1 MYALKKMEYL
11 APKTLNEALLLL
23 NCYGNKAKIIAG
35 GTDLIP
41 LLKRRALPSPE
52 YLIDLN
58 SIQGFRFIEY
68 DGKNGL
74 KIGALTSIRELEK
87 SQIVKEKF
95 PSLHKACRLIG
106 HLPVRNIATVG
117 GNICRA
123 SPASDLIPP
132 LLTFDSKLKIVS
144 SEGERNIELENFFKG
159 PGQTVLKPNEIVI
172 EVDSPPIESDLK
184 MVFIKK
190 SRTFSDLAKINMAL
204 LAAVKNN
211 VLEYIRIALGSV
223 APVPLRARKTEEFL
237 KGKILNGNIVEEA
250 LDLIASE
257 VHPITDL
264 RSTAEYRRH
273 MCKIM
278 LKRVLFELMEE

>member
-1 MYALKKMEYL
+1 MEYL
-11 APKTLNEALLLL
+11 APKTLKEVISLL
-23 NCYGNKAKIIAG
+23 NTYGNRAKIIAG

-41 LLKRRALPSPE
+41 LLKRKALPSPE

-58 SIQGFRFIEY
+58 SIQDPELKFIEY
-68 DGKNGL
+68 NEKNGL
-74 KIGALTSIRELEK
+74 RIGALTTLHEIEK

-95 PSLHKACRLIG
+95 PSLHEACRLIG

-144 SEGERNIELENFFKG
+144 SEGERNVNLENFFKG
-159 PGQTVLKPNEIVI
+159 PGQTILKPNEIVI
-172 EVDSPPIESDLK
+172 EINSPPTKPDVK

-190 SRTFSDLAKINMAL
+190 SRTFSDLAKVNMAL

-211 VLEYIRIALGSV
+211 ALEYVKIALGSV
-223 APVPLRARKTEEFL
+223 AHVPLRARKTEEFL
-237 KGKILNGNIVEEA
+237 KGKILNRNVIEKA
-250 LDLIASE
+250 MDLIASE
-257 VHPITDL
+257 IHPITDL

-273 MCKIM
+273 LCKIL
-278 LKRVLFELMEE
+278 LKRFLFKLMEGRL

>member
-1 MYALKKMEYL
+1 MYVLKKMEYL

-58 SIQGFRFIEY
+58 SIQGLRFIEY
-68 DGKNGL
+68 DEKNGL
-74 KIGALTSIRELEK
+74 KMGALTSLHELEK

-95 PSLHKACRLIG
+95 PSLHEACRLIG
-106 HLPVRNIATVG
+106 HLTVRNIATVG

-144 SEGERNIELENFFKG
+144 SEGERNIDLENFFKG
-159 PGQTVLKPNEIVI
+159 PGQTILKPNEIVI
-172 EVDSPPIESDLK
+172 EVNSPPIESGVK

-211 VLEYIRIALGSV
+211 VLEYVRIALGSV

-250 LDLIASE
+250 VDLIASE

-273 MCKIM
+273 MCKMI